1 MKSFLKIL
9 LSIIIIFIILIGAG
23 MLYLSRGLEKG
34 EELVINKV
42 TPSNIEDGI
51 YNGKYKA
58 GRWTNEINVIIK
70 DQKIT
75 KIELVDD
82 VTFKKEDVTKDI
94 INKVIENQSTNIDV
108 VSGATVTSKAYLKSI
123 ENALLSGK

>member
-9 LSIIIIFIILIGAG
+9 LSIIIIFIIVIGAG

-34 EELVINKV
+34 EELVINEV

-51 YNGKYKA
+51 YNGKYNA
-58 GRWTNEINVIIK
+58 GRWTNEVNVIIK
-70 DQKIT
+70 DHKIT
-75 KIELVDD
+75 KIELIYD
-82 VTFKKEDVTKDI
+82 VTFKKQEVTESVI
-94 INKVIENQSTNIDV
+94 SRVIENQSTNIDV

-123 ENALLSGK
+123 ENALLNVK